1 MRVGDYVRT
10 DKGYIFKI
18 YEEKGILKLPT
29 LNKHGEIILHGT
41 RLIDVIGIG
50 DYVNGH
56 LIVCKTLDVI
66 TKKVKLSTEHLCD
79 SGFGDKYLL
88 QFDDKEIETVLTKE
102 RFKEYAEK
110 VGDSNGKDGH
120 I

>member
-1 MRVGDYVRT
+1 MKVGDYVRT

-18 YEEKGILKLPT
+18 YEEKGILKLPE
-29 LNKHGEIILHGT
+29 LNKHGEIILHGKE
-41 RLIDVIGIG
+41 LIDVIGVG
-50 DYVNGH
+50 DYVNGY
-56 LIVCKTLDVI
+56 LIVQRTVDVI
-66 TKKVKLSTEHLCD
+66 SKKKKLLTTQWYD
-79 SGFGDKYLL
+79 IGFGDKALM
-88 QFDDKEIETVLTKE
+88 QFYNEEIETVLTKE